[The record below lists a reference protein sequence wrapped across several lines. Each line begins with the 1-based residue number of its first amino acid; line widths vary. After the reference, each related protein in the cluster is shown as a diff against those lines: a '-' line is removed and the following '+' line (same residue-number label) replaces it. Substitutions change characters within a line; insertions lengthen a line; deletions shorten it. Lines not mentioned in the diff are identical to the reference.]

1 EIREGQAPPLRPSIQ
16 EMRQFSRSFCVQPF
30 QNCIDT
36 PPQYRGV
43 DSTRRGKAPPLAI
56 LSPISHRGKI
66 GHKRSVPG
74 GGGGQGQ
81 IQAQPGLVPGLRGR
95 HRLLGGLGLR
105 DSGGLGLG
113 GVGGSGTGGRGKIL
127 GNFYHFNME
136 KKNPGIPVLW
146 KNETEKG
153 SAGGFSHKKDMAR
166 TEHPSGP

>member
-1 EIREGQAPPLRPSIQ
+1 MTSPGQGPQKGGR
-16 EMRQFSRSFCVQPF
+16 R
-30 QNCIDT
+30 DT
-36 PPQYRGV
+36 PYRGVDSTRRGKRGV

-56 LSPISHRGKI
+56 LSPISHRGEI

-81 IQAQPGLVPGLRGR
+81 IQAQLGLVPGLRGR

-113 GVGGSGTGGRGKIL
+113 GVGGSGSGGRGKIL

-136 KKNPGIPVLW
+136 KKNPGIPALW

-166 TEHPSGP
+166 TENPSGP